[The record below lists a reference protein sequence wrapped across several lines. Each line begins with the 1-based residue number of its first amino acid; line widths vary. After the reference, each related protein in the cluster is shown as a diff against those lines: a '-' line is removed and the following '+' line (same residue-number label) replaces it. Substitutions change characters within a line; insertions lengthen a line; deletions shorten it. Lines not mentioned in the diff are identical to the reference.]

1 MQYYNPCFLI
11 SEAGKSFAHGWVS
24 LGVVK
29 EILHRGQDREYVPEN
44 WKVVGQ
50 DQ

>member
-1 MQYYNPCFLI
+1 MQDSNTCFLI
-11 SEAGKSFAHGWVS
+11 SEAGKSFAHGRVS

-29 EILHRGQDREYVPEN
+29 EILHRGQGREYVPEN